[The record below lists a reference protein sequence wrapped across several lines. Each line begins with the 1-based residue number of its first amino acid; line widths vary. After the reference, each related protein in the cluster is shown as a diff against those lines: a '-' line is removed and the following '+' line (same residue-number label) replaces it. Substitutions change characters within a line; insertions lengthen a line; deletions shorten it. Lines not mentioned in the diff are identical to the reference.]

1 MIKRLFPMLLA
12 VLILCTTVYAAE
24 PELPEGITITDI
36 TEYAAATEYTP
47 PQFYPT
53 DIQTKTEDGVKLLL
67 KTFEVGPDVPPASL
81 IEAGLTQNGVEY
93 ELRDILRN
101 TSTDTQ
107 EKKNASQSVTVE
119 SDSDKTKDILPL
131 FPQSMDYS
139 ENGYTGQLLLDEASI
154 STEVDSTE
162 GYRYAVTDT
171 REYPGL
177 VRNDPYL
184 IPKTVQKS
192 GVTLTL
198 CDVKWSPGSDYDP
211 NPSSYSATAFYKGSA
226 NGSRPSGYTAAAT
239 YTGEVVKTVPG
250 NMVYTFVYAAKPIA
264 PVELPEGVN
273 LMPVLF
279 GLGGVLLVGGMVT
292 VVVFLLRR
300 RRRDTVPAFAD
311 GMEEIPKKRMRKPNM
326 LSELEDD
333 DEQD

>member
-1 MIKRLFPMLLA
+1 
-12 VLILCTTVYAAE
+12 
-24 PELPEGITITDI
+24 
-36 TEYAAATEYTP
+36 
-47 PQFYPT
+47 
-53 DIQTKTEDGVKLLL
+53 
-67 KTFEVGPDVPPASL
+67 
-81 IEAGLTQNGVEY
+81 
-93 ELRDILRN
+93 
-101 TSTDTQ
+101 
-107 EKKNASQSVTVE
+107 
-119 SDSDKTKDILPL
+119 
-131 FPQSMDYS
+131 MDYS

-198 CDVKWSPGSDYDP
+198 CDINWSPGSDYDP
-211 NPSSYSATAFYKGSA
+211 NPASYSATAFYKGSA
-226 NGSRPSGYTAAAT
+226 SGSRPSGYTVTAT

-250 NMVYTFVYAAKPIA
+250 NMVYTLVYAAKPIA
-264 PVELPEGVN
+264 PVELPEGIN
-273 LMPVLF
+273 WTPVLF
-279 GLGGVLLVGGMVT
+279 GLGAVVLVGGVGT
-292 VVVFLLRR
+292 SIIFLLRR
-300 RRRDTVPAFAD
+300 RRQHAVPVFVD